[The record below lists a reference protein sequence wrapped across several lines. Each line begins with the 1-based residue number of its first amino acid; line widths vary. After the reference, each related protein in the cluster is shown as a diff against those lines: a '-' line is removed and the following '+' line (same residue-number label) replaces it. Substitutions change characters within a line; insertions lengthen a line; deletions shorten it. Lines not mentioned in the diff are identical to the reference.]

1 MIPVISQEHAHRL
14 VKELKERLAARIG
27 DRLSAVALF
36 GSYAKG
42 LVSEESDIDVAVL
55 VRDLNADDR
64 WTVAQ
69 EAAALMIREQVVLSA
84 LPMDRA
90 EYDALLSKER
100 ALYVD
105 ISREGIWL

>member
-1 MIPVISQEHAHRL
+1 MIPVISQEHARQL
-14 VKELKERLAARIG
+14 ASELKARLAARIG
-27 DRLSAVALF
+27 DRLSAVVLF

-55 VRDLNADDR
+55 VRDLTADDR
-64 WTVAQ
+64 WVVAQ

-90 EYDALLSKER
+90 EYDTLLEKER
-100 ALYVD
+100 ALHVD